1 MPPID
6 QGGDNFR
13 YIIKI
18 SKYGAQNLDEI
29 RTITNWRQS
38 RYEFLTNDVYTPYN
52 VTVQARNEHQNNTAE
67 LKSHLLYSGE
77 SST

>member
-6 QGGDNFR
+6 HGGNNFR

-38 RYEFLTNDVYTPYN
+38 RYEFLTNDIYTAYN
-52 VTVQARNEHQNNTAE
+52 VTVQAVNEHRNNTAE
-67 LKSHLLYSGE
+67 LKPYILYSGE